1 MNYLQYTSKE
11 MFSSTELIR
20 KSKMIF
26 EKINKHEIEKA
37 IILRD
42 GKPSFMLLDFET
54 YEKLMQEYLQLKTTS
69 KEKITTKIDKQAEDN
84 SETKIS
90 SETKIHKITNN
101 SKTSI
106 EEIDEN
112 ELKKAFEDIDNINFS
127 TSLDNDAQEVLEEV
141 YIEERPIEKND
152 ESLKDF
158 WD

>member
-54 YEKLMQEYLQLKTTS
+54 YEKLMQEYMQLKTTS
-69 KEKITTKIDKQAEDN
+69 KEKIMPKVDKEVKSN
-84 SETKIS
+84 SETITP

-101 SKTSI
+101 PKTSI

-127 TSLDNDAQEVLEEV
+127 SSLDNDAQEVLDEV

-158 WD
+158 WE

>member
-54 YEKLMQEYLQLKTTS
+54 YEKLMQEYMQLKTTS
-69 KEKITTKIDKQAEDN
+69 KEKIMPKVDKEVKSN
-84 SETKIS
+84 SETITP

-101 SKTSI
+101 PKTSI

-127 TSLDNDAQEVLEEV
+127 SSLDNDAQEVLDEV

>member
-54 YEKLMQEYLQLKTTS
+54 YEKLMQEYMQLKTTS
-69 KEKITTKIDKQAEDN
+69 KEKIMPKVDKEVKSN
-84 SETKIS
+84 SENITP

-101 SKTSI
+101 PKTSI

-127 TSLDNDAQEVLEEV
+127 SSLDNDAQEVLDEV

>member
-1 MNYLQYTSKE
+1 
-11 MFSSTELIR
+11 
-20 KSKMIF
+20 
-26 EKINKHEIEKA
+26 
-37 IILRD
+37 
-42 GKPSFMLLDFET
+42 MLLDFET
-54 YEKLMQEYLQLKTTS
+54 YEKLMQEYMQLKTTS
-69 KEKITTKIDKQAEDN
+69 KEKIMPKVDKEVKSN
-84 SETKIS
+84 SETITP

-101 SKTSI
+101 PKTSI

-127 TSLDNDAQEVLEEV
+127 SSLDNDAQEVLDEV

>member
-54 YEKLMQEYLQLKTTS
+54 YEKLMQEYMQLKTTS
-69 KEKITTKIDKQAEDN
+69 KEKIMPKIDKEVESN
-84 SETKIS
+84 SETKAP
-90 SETKIHKITNN
+90 SETKIHKIINN
-101 SKTSI
+101 PKTSI

-127 TSLDNDAQEVLEEV
+127 NSLDNDTQDVLEEV

>member
-69 KEKITTKIDKQAEDN
+69 KEKITAKIDKQAEDN

-127 TSLDNDAQEVLEEV
+127 TSLDNDTQEVLEEV

>member
-54 YEKLMQEYLQLKTTS
+54 YEKLMQEYMQLKTTS
-69 KEKITTKIDKQAEDN
+69 KEKIMPKIDKEVESN
-84 SETKIS
+84 SETKAP

-101 SKTSI
+101 PKTSI

-127 TSLDNDAQEVLEEV
+127 NSLDNDTQDVLEEV

>member
-26 EKINKHEIEKA
+26 EKINKHESEKA

-54 YEKLMQEYLQLKTTS
+54 YEKLMQEYMQLKTTS
-69 KEKITTKIDKQAEDN
+69 KEKIMPKVDKEVKSN
-84 SETKIS
+84 SETITP

-101 SKTSI
+101 PKTSI

-127 TSLDNDAQEVLEEV
+127 SSLDNDAQEVLDEV

>member
-1 MNYLQYTSKE
+1 

-54 YEKLMQEYLQLKTTS
+54 YEKLMQEYMQLKTTS
-69 KEKITTKIDKQAEDN
+69 KEKIMPKIDKEVESN
-84 SETKIS
+84 SETKAP
-90 SETKIHKITNN
+90 SETKIHKIINN
-101 SKTSI
+101 PKTSI

-127 TSLDNDAQEVLEEV
+127 NSLDNDTQDVLEEV